1 VPALYF
7 ACLQIEKAEQEEQ
20 NRKDG
25 LLNGCIKLAECM
37 KSADVAQS
45 AEQLFCKQQVIGSSP
60 IVGSAGGCERQQGN
74 IVGSAGGCAVAKQH
88 RRHGRKPAYVSV

>member
-60 IVGSAGGCERQQGN
+60 IVGSAGGC
-74 IVGSAGGCAVAKQH
+74 AVAKQH